1 MRTNMLKLNTDKTE
15 MMLIASK
22 KDLHMIDKISVKV
35 GNTDIKSISHVKNLG
50 VILDSTMTMKH
61 QVNVTTRL
69 AYHKL
74 YKIGRIRRYLSE
86 DVTKTLVNSLV
97 TSRLDYCNSLLYGL
111 PNSLLS
117 KLQRVQNTSARVI
130 TKTPR
135 HNHITPVLK
144 ELHWLPI
151 AYRIKFKILLIVY
164 KALKGL
170 VPCYITELI
179 KTYKPARTLRSQS
192 SLTLAVPTGIPSTT
206 YGERSFCRAAPL
218 LWNALTEKIRI
229 AESVREFKSLLKT
242 HYFKTHYNT

>member
-1 MRTNMLKLNTDKTE
+1 MYTGPLGNIIQQHKINHKSYADDSNLYISFKVKDKLEKDVAIRKLEACLRDVVKWMRTNMLKLNTDKTE

-74 YKIGRIRRYLSE
+74 YKIGRIHRYLSE

-135 HNHITPVLK
+135 HNHITSVLK

-151 AYRIKFKILLIVY
+151 AYHIKFKILLIVY

-170 VPCYITELI
+170 VPYR
-179 KTYKPARTLRSQS
+179 RTD
-192 SLTLAVPTGIPSTT
+192 
-206 YGERSFCRAAPL
+206 
-218 LWNALTEKIRI
+218 
-229 AESVREFKSLLKT
+229 
-242 HYFKTHYNT
+242 

>member
-1 MRTNMLKLNTDKTE
+1 
-15 MMLIASK
+15 
-22 KDLHMIDKISVKV
+22 
-35 GNTDIKSISHVKNLG
+35 
-50 VILDSTMTMKH
+50 MTL
-61 QVNVTTRL
+61 RF
-69 AYHKL
+69 
-74 YKIGRIRRYLSE
+74 
-86 DVTKTLVNSLV
+86 
-97 TSRLDYCNSLLYGL
+97 DYCNSLLYGL

-179 KTYKPARTLRSQS
+179 KTYKPAGTLR
-192 SLTLAVPTGIPSTT
+192 
-206 YGERSFCRAAPL
+206 YDH
-218 LWNALTEKIRI
+218 NY
-229 AESVREFKSLLKT
+229 
-242 HYFKTHYNT
+242 H